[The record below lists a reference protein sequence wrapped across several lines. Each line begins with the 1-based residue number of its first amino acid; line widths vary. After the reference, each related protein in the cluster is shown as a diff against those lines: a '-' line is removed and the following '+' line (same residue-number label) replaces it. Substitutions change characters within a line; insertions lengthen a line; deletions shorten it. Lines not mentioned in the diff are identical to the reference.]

1 MSKKKNKKPRQIG
14 QQKMEKKPFIDPKHR
29 STIWTVLIVVVLL
42 IFFIINNTRE
52 VPEEGPY
59 PPNYK
64 PGTVTNES
72 GDSE

>member
-1 MSKKKNKKPRQIG
+1 MANKQKNIKPKPIG
-14 QQKMEKKPFIDPKHR
+14 KQTNEKTQLIHPKHK
-29 STIWTVLIVVVLL
+29 STIWTIVILIILV

-64 PGTVTNES
+64 SQKT
-72 GDSE
+72 SEQ